1 MSEYFYKNKNITTDN
16 GFLKNIHRSYTE
28 DYFDKLPNVKKY
40 ITLISGGL
48 GYHDTFYQPAN
59 TFISSIYLVTG
70 TGTYDVSQNVGIG
83 IHNTYSAND
92 PGTGRNI
99 FDGSSTNILSS
110 GQLEPYTV
118 YSIDS
123 INKYSNVYR
132 PLYLKIKFSVQTT
145 TNTIMIYIEYKDI
158 NTGNSINN
166 DNYYIIVKNAYSDF
180 TGNNHGNADNRVVK
194 DAGPAALSIV
204 PPSRI
209 CYSSELSGN
218 GDNAIDLITGNAK
231 DDEIVVIPN
240 YYYSNIRGDFKDTSS
255 FRKYHSHH
263 EIEWECAIGFPPSD
277 TLLLSSS
284 ALSSNAQLK
293 NMSFFLGLRSSLVEK
308 NTTPTIYGGLPTDA
322 GDICAYFAF
331 STSQDTYGSDNLAST
346 SQLNF
351 IYSNS
356 KSDTVLYKTDLNTS
370 NNLTIYENFIYIFKI
385 IMTDENRIK
394 IFIGKTNNVSD
405 TQNIGFSIASTNID
419 FKQYVLNNNSSGS
432 SGESPTTLP
441 FTDSGSLMPFIG
453 VKNINTDGD
462 PADSDFKTTDYRRVM
477 RVYYQKCSRKINSKI
492 GLALNTKSV

>member
-16 GFLKNIHRSYTE
+16 GFLKNIHRSYNE
-28 DYFDKLPNVKKY
+28 DYFDKLPNIKKY
-40 ITLISGGL
+40 ITLISGVL

-70 TGTYDVSQNVGIG
+70 TGTYDASQNVGIG
-83 IHNTYSAND
+83 IHNTYSANN
-92 PGTGRNI
+92 PGSGRNI
-99 FDGSSTNILSS
+99 FNGSLTNILSN

-118 YSIDS
+118 YSIDF

-132 PLYLKIKFSVQTT
+132 PLYLKINFSAQTT
-145 TNTIMIYIEYKDI
+145 TNTLMIYIEYKDI
-158 NTGNSINN
+158 NNGNSINN

-180 TGNNHGNADNRVVK
+180 TGGNYGNADNLVAK
-194 DAGPAALSIV
+194 ESGSV

-209 CYSSELSGN
+209 CYSYEVSES
-218 GDNAIDLITGNAK
+218 GDNAIDLITGNSTN
-231 DDEIVVIPN
+231 DEIVIIPN
-240 YYYSNIRGDFKDTSS
+240 YYYSNIRGDFKDSS
-255 FRKYHSHH
+255 SYRKYDSHH

-277 TLLLSSS
+277 IQLLSSS

-308 NTTPTIYGGLPTDA
+308 NLSPQIYGGLPTDA

-331 STSQDTYGSDNLAST
+331 STSQDTYGSNNLAST

-356 KSDTVLYKTDLNTS
+356 KSDTLLYKTDLNTS

-432 SGESPTTLP
+432 SGESTTTLP

-453 VKNINTDGD
+453 IKNINTAGDPTDGD
-462 PADSDFKTTDYRRVM
+462 FNDTDYRRVM